1 MEEPL
6 ETVPRDMSLRSVSN
20 VDGGIRGGGTGDGLA
35 TLPREQ
41 NSLSLPR
48 PNSFLLYL
56 LK

>member
-6 ETVPRDMSLRSVSN
+6 ETVPRDMSLRSISN
-20 VDGGIRGGGTGDGLA
+20 VDGDIRGGGTGDGLA

>member
-6 ETVPRDMSLRSVSN
+6 ETMPRDMSFRSVSN
-20 VDGGIRGGGTGDGLA
+20 VDRGIWGGGTGDGLA

-41 NSLSLPR
+41 NSLSPPC